1 MTNRMNTQPSANG
14 HAKAKAKVKTPRKR
28 PARTQEQ
35 SEAQAS
41 RRWGRRQVKKSA
53 MIVMGIAIPLLS
65 LGLSHTG
72 GTLLRERENLFT
84 VALGVAALTLMA
96 CVLVVSLSHLAWS
109 VEDLTRSAKQAS
121 WLLAITFD
129 LLLVLG
135 ELVHVAARETGANVI
150 VTVMMACVCGLS
162 IFLNIWAFWWHP
174 AVRTSEHP
182 VE

>member
-1 MTNRMNTQPSANG
+1 MTNRINVQPSSNG
-14 HAKAKAKVKTPRKR
+14 HAKSKARAPRKR
-28 PARTQEQ
+28 PVKTKEQ
-35 SEAQAS
+35 NEVQAS
-41 RRWGRRQVKKSA
+41 RRWGRRQVKKAA
-53 MIVMGIAIPLLS
+53 MITMGIAIPLLS

-84 VALGVAALTLMA
+84 VALGVAALTLMG

-121 WLLAITFD
+121 WLLAVTFD

-150 VTVMMACVCGLS
+150 VTVMMVAVCGLS

-174 AVRTSEHP
+174 AKHTAEHP
-182 VE
+182 AE

>member
-1 MTNRMNTQPSANG
+1 MTNRINVHPSSNG
-14 HAKAKAKVKTPRKR
+14 HAKSKTKARAPRKR
-28 PARTQEQ
+28 SARTQEQ
-35 SEAQAS
+35 NEVQAS

-84 VALGVAALTLMA
+84 VTLGIAALTLMG
-96 CVLVVSLSHLAWS
+96 CVLMVSLSHLAWS
-109 VEDLTRSAKQAS
+109 VEDLTRSAKKAS
-121 WLLAITFD
+121 WLLAVTFD

-135 ELVHVAARETGANVI
+135 ELVHVAAQQTGASSI
-150 VTVMMACVCGLS
+150 ITIMMVAVCGLS

-174 AVRTSEHP
+174 AKHTAEHP
-182 VE
+182 AE

>member
-1 MTNRMNTQPSANG
+1 MTNRINTQPSSNG
-14 HAKAKAKVKTPRKR
+14 HTRSKTKAKAPRKR
-28 PARTQEQ
+28 AAKTKEQNEAR
-35 SEAQAS
+35 AA
-41 RRWGRRQVKKSA
+41 RRWGRREVKKAA
-53 MIVMGIAIPLLS
+53 MIVMGISIPLLS

-84 VALGVAALTLMA
+84 IALGVAALTLMG

-109 VEDLTRSAKQAS
+109 VEDLTRSAKKAS
-121 WLLAITFD
+121 WL
-129 LLLVLG
+129 
-135 ELVHVAARETGANVI
+135 LVHVAARETGANVI

-174 AVRTSEHP
+174 AVKTAEHP

>member
-1 MTNRMNTQPSANG
+1 MVNRINTQPSSNG
-14 HAKAKAKVKTPRKR
+14 HAKSKTKVRAPRKR
-28 PARTQEQ
+28 STRTQEQ
-35 SEAQAS
+35 NEVQAS
-41 RRWGRRQVKKSA
+41 RRWGRRQVKKAA

-84 VALGVAALTLMA
+84 LTLGIAALALMG

-109 VEDLTRSAKQAS
+109 VEDLTRSERKAS
-121 WLLAITFD
+121 WLLAVTFD

-150 VTVMMACVCGLS
+150 VTVMMVAVCGLS

-174 AVRTSEHP
+174 AKHTAEHP
-182 VE
+182 AE